1 MDTIATNPNQ
11 ADDPVGDPA
20 TAAVQTLLIIVDDA
34 QAATLDGLRG
44 RQLDDTD
51 ADGIADGGPP
61 ADPPERPHHLRGR
74 DGARG

>member
-20 TAAVQTLLIIVDDA
+20 EAALQRPLIGVDEA
-34 QAATLDGLRG
+34 QSAKPG
-44 RQLDDTD
+44 RLSGQQLDDTD

-61 ADPPERPHHLRGR
+61 ADPPERPHHLGR
-74 DGARG
+74 WDGACG

>member
-20 TAAVQTLLIIVDDA
+20 AAAIQLLLITVDDA
-34 QAATLDGLRG
+34 QATLDGLRG

-61 ADPPERPHHLRGR
+61 ADQPERPHHLRGR
-74 DGARG
+74 DGACG